1 MYTLLRYKQV
11 ANCKTSDATKIG
23 ERFILTTPEDS
34 VGAAACMI
42 GAIVTMF
49 FVKQRV
55 VCCWGCCHNR
65 CYGLCA
71 LETNRGRRSRTEHA
85 PKRGSDKTRARAM
98 SSVDLMS
105 LLSTRDYYIRFSQI
119 GIGKRIAAGG
129 HGRVYKGTFGGQD
142 VCCKE
147 LFTTVSDDQDLA
159 EFENEARL
167 MLKISHPNIVR
178 LFGFSTRPMPELPDK
193 TSFFLISEFCHGG
206 SIRDVLETHDA
217 EVRRASSLSAR
228 SVDRARMLKPERLY
242 RWSVDICNAMSFL
255 HRRDMPI
262 AHLDLKPGNILLTSS
277 DLSRATIKICDL
289 GTARALRKN
298 DDFIE
303 VMEQKK
309 IGTPA
314 YMPPEMVSVYNAS
327 AHILAT
333 KVDVYEAGVTFG
345 FMWSGVPPW
354 NETKIKFSSELELLY
369 ERIVRGE
376 RPSIKGGPRKVPAEM
391 IKILDAMQSHV
402 PEDRPT
408 FEKVAAM
415 ISEIA
420 PMGPV
425 VAENPAFEGAGGGIR
440 IGRANDSGP
449 KNTLLRQNTNR
460 SDARKM
466 INSGQSEMGQSYPDQ
481 PEGMLPR
488 TRSYKGMTL

>member
-1 MYTLLRYKQV
+1 MGTNATNAGTDRKTFLKTYEEDTISACVCLL
-11 ANCKTSDATKIG
+11 
-23 ERFILTTPEDS
+23 
-34 VGAAACMI
+34 GAVVTVLFVRQR
-42 GAIVTMF
+42 GA
-49 FVKQRV
+49 
-55 VCCWGCCHNR
+55 CCWSCCEGR
-65 CYGLCA
+65 CCGFCA
-71 LETNRGRRSRTEHA
+71 TDPKRQRRSRTER
-85 PKRGSDKTRARAM
+85 PQQRGSGKMRPRAM
-98 SSVDLMS
+98 SSVDLMTH
-105 LLSTRDYYIRFSQI
+105 LSTRDYYIRFKQI
-119 GIGKRIAAGG
+119 EIGKRIAAGG

-147 LFTTVSDDQDLA
+147 LFTTVSDDHDLA

-206 SIRDVLETHDA
+206 SIRDVLEMYDA
-217 EVRRASSLSAR
+217 DVRASTLSASSL
-228 SVDRARMLKPERLY
+228 DRARTLKPERLF
-242 RWSVDICNAMSFL
+242 RWSVDICKAMSFL

-289 GTARALRKN
+289 GTARALRTN

-369 ERIVRGE
+369 ERIARGE
-376 RPSIKGGPRKVPAEM
+376 RPSIRGGPRRVPSDM
-391 IKILDAMQSHV
+391 VHILDLMQSHV
-402 PEDRPT
+402 PESRPT
-408 FEKVAAM
+408 FDEVAAM
-415 ISEIA
+415 ITACA
-420 PMGPV
+420 PMPTGRV
-425 VAENPAFEGAGGGIR
+425 EAENPAFSRGGG
-440 IGRANDSGP
+440 SGP
-449 KNTLLRQNTNR
+449 GGMMIRQDMNR
-460 SDARKM
+460 SDAR
-466 INSGQSEMGQSYPDQ
+466 NALRSGRSEMGGRSYPDH
-481 PEGMLPR
+481 GDGLLR
-488 TRSYKGMTL
+488 VRSFKGTTM